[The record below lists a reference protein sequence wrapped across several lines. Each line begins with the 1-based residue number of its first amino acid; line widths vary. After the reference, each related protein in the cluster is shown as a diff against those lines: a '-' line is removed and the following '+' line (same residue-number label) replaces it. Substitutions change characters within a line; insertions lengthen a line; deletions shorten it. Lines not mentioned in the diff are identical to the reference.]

1 MFPALR
7 SQVLPALCACLF
19 ALPAL
24 AQDQDGNDTAGN
36 WRVTHFEKFGIYLSS
51 CDERME
57 GEALKQRC
65 YLRYV
70 DIFSAK
76 PKFAAQ
82 FMFVTNG
89 ADGPEVEFGLE
100 AGTLF
105 GANGFRIETAGDVAW
120 RTRRIG
126 CLTGLSCSFDGSAAA
141 DLLTAMENG
150 DAFRF
155 TFRDSHGQP
164 QDLSWPLAGF
174 DDALNDFHQQSQLRG
189 L

>member
-1 MFPALR
+1 MNRAPLTTILSLLLA
-7 SQVLPALCACLF
+7 SGAA
-19 ALPAL
+19 

-57 GEALKQRC
+57 GHTLKQRC

-70 DIFSAK
+70 DIFSQK

-100 AGTLF
+100 PGTFF
-105 GANGFRIETAGDVAW
+105 GPNGFRVEGPDEILW
-120 RTRRIG
+120 RTRRVG
-126 CLTGLSCSFDGSAAA
+126 CLTGVSCSFDGRNAQELLSAMQEDGA
-141 DLLTAMENG
+141 T
-150 DAFRF
+150 FRF
-155 TFRDSHGQP
+155 TFRDTHGQS
-164 QDLSWPLAGF
+164 QDLSWPLDGF
-174 DDALNDFHQQSQLRG
+174 AAALDDLHQQSDLRG

>member
-1 MFPALR
+1 MRATLGLGLSTVLTALIA
-7 SQVLPALCACLF
+7 SGAA
-19 ALPAL
+19 
-24 AQDQDGNDTAGN
+24 AQDVDGKDTASN
-36 WRVTHFEKFGIYLSS
+36 WRVTHFETFGIYLSS

-57 GEALKQRC
+57 GETLSQRC

-70 DIFSAK
+70 DIFSQK

-89 ADGPEVEFGLE
+89 DAGPEVEFGLE

-105 GANGFRIETAGDVAW
+105 GPNGFRIEDAGEEIW
-120 RTRRIG
+120 KTRRIG
-126 CLTGLSCSFDGSAAA
+126 CLTGLSCTFDDTAAA
-141 DLLTAMENG
+141 GLLDAMQSG

-155 TFRDSHGQP
+155 TFRDSHGQS
-164 QDLSWPLAGF
+164 QDLSWPLEGF
-174 DDALNDFHQQSQLRG
+174 DAAMQDFRAQSDLRG